1 MGNPEQALATQ
12 LANIEKRTGKSIAEL
27 TKLVRNCGLS
37 KHGQI
42 VAHLKST
49 LGMGHG
55 DANTLAHVA
64 KQSETAGKATGGK
77 STDVLDAI
85 YTGPKADLRP
95 LHDAMMKRLHK
106 LGDFE
111 IAPKKT
117 YLSLRR
123 KKQFAMLGPATKSE
137 IELGLN
143 CKSLTGGKR
152 LKKLPAGRMCNYA
165 VRISE
170 PGEIDDELLAWARE
184 AYKSAG

>member
-27 TKLVRNCGLS
+27 TKVVRNCGLT

-55 DANTLAHVA
+55 DANMLAHVA
-64 KQSETAGKATGGK
+64 KQSEAAGKTPGGK
-77 STDVLDAI
+77 ATDVLDSI

-95 LHDAMMKRLHK
+95 LHDALMKQLHRF
-106 LGDFE
+106 GDFE

-123 KKQFAMLGPATKSE
+123 KKQFATVGPATKSE
-137 IELGLN
+137 VELGLN

-152 LKKLPAGRMCNYA
+152 LKKLPAGRMCDYA
-165 VRISE
+165 IRLSE
-170 PGEIDDELLAWARE
+170 PGEIDSELLGWARE
-184 AYKSAG
+184 AYNSAG